1 MPDRRLL
8 DELYRMRDL
17 NGNDDELERFTDIL
31 NELCENASADVIPD
45 LCRMLEDDVIEPSAA
60 GDLLET
66 IFYISDRCGI
76 EESMCYLALGVPGL
90 FPGAEGW
97 AVRLHRMLL
106 HADRPN
112 APYISAYASALRRIP
127 ARSIRRVLNTLL
139 EIKRMQAELYETK
152 VDRFAQLLLSDEAE
166 QTGGHEARAGH

>member
-1 MPDRRLL
+1 MPDRKLL

-17 NGNDDELERFTDIL
+17 DGNDDDLERFNDIL
-31 NELCENASADVIPD
+31 NELSHRASADIIPD

-76 EESMCYLALGVPGL
+76 EESMRYLALGVPCL
-90 FPGAEGW
+90 FPRAEGW

-106 HADRPN
+106 HADRPG
-112 APYISAYASALRRIP
+112 APYIEAYSAALCGIPARALRR
-127 ARSIRRVLNTLL
+127 VVNMLL
-139 EIKRMQAELYETK
+139 DIKHKQPELYADK
-152 VDRFAQLLLSDEAE
+152 VNRFLMALMRGEESE
-166 QTGGHEARAGH
+166 GGCEPVRN